1 MWRSRTEPR
10 TAGARA
16 GRDLGGERRVGDRG
30 QGLASPRAH
39 DPSRGRVCEPRL
51 GRGLEL
57 AGRPEEELAKRG
69 RVELIEAHTEIGEHR

>member
-1 MWRSRTEPR
+1 
-10 TAGARA
+10 
-16 GRDLGGERRVGDRG
+16 
-30 QGLASPRAH
+30 
-39 DPSRGRVCEPRL
+39 L